1 MPPNC
6 VLNFQQL
13 LSAEKRENVNCRIPL
28 SGRVRSA
35 KKKEDLSFPR
45 SSKISS
51 FYFRMSNQNFCPFF
65 LFPLSLSLSYGWNFS
80 YELPFYAG
88 ALLPREIQRESY
100 PRRLNEGGGSSAL
113 DTATIVIS
121 KTWQSAWKIFCFIR
135 QRYDIRIRGFSF
147 SSHFFI
153 CDSTHARTRDGSI
166 LFFSF
171 FFFLYFTRQ
180 TRKCRESC

>member
-65 LFPLSLSLSYGWNFS
+65 LFPLFLSLIRMEFFIRAAFLRGSFITTGDTTR
-80 YELPFYAG
+80 ELP
-88 ALLPREIQRESY
+88 PEIE
-100 PRRLNEGGGSSAL
+100 RRGRVERARYRDNRDFENVAKCVENFLFHT
-113 DTATIVIS
+113 TAIRHTN
-121 KTWQSAWKIFCFIR
+121 TW
-135 QRYDIRIRGFSF
+135 
-147 SSHFFI
+147 FFI
-153 CDSTHARTRDGSI
+153 
-166 LFFSF
+166 FFSF
-171 FFFLYFTRQ
+171 FHLWFHTRENSRWLDSFFFLLFFLYFTRQ